1 MKIVGVI
8 LAGGRSNSA
17 LTKEKAAAILPVA
30 SYYSAIDFS
39 LSSMVNSGI
48 KKVAIVTQYISR
60 PLSEHLKSA
69 TWWGFGRKH
78 GGLFVLSPMMTA
90 EGHDWYHGT
99 IDALAD
105 TIEFLRESHEPYVA
119 IASGDG
125 IYSLDYEKVLKE
137 HIESGAEI
145 TVVCKKLEKE
155 NRGRFGIINTD
166 DENRITSFAEKDESA
181 EGELC
186 SCGIYLAR
194 RRTFIELI
202 EKAVEE
208 GKRDFVQGVLIPRTQ
223 TGRVFAYVH
232 TGYWNNI
239 SADKAYYDCN
249 MDFLKKEV
257 RDEFFKEDDIIF
269 TRVLDRPPAKYLG
282 GASVSNSLIGSGDI
296 IDGTVKDS
304 VLFNGVTVGKDAE
317 IIGGIVFPGVSI
329 APGEKIE
336 KTIVVS
342 ENERIK
348 I

>member
-1 MKIVGVI
+1 MKIVGII
-8 LAGGRSNSA
+8 LAGGKSNSV
-17 LTKEKAAAILPVA
+17 LTKEKAAAALPVA
-30 SYYSAIDFS
+30 GYYKAIDFS

-48 KKVAIVTQYISR
+48 NKVAVVTQYISR

-78 GGLFVLSPMMTA
+78 GGLFVISPMMTA
-90 EGHDWYHGT
+90 EGHHWYHGT

-105 TIEFLRESHEPYVA
+105 TIEFLRDSHEPYVA

-125 IYSLDYEKVLKE
+125 IYSLDYEKLLKE
-137 HIESGAEI
+137 HIASGAEI

-155 NRGRFGIINTD
+155 NRERFGIIKTD
-166 DENRITSFAEKDESA
+166 DENRIVSFAEKDESA

-194 RRTFIELI
+194 RRTFIEML
-202 EKAVEE
+202 ENAVKE
-208 GKRDFVQGVLIPRTQ
+208 GKKDFVQNILIPRTQ

-239 SADKAYYDCN
+239 SEDKAYYDCN
-249 MDFLKKEV
+249 MHFLKKEV
-257 RDEFFKEDDIIF
+257 RDEFFKEDDIVF
-269 TRVLDRPPAKYLG
+269 TRVLDHPPAKYLG
-282 GASVSNSLIGSGDI
+282 GAAVSGSLIGSGAE
-296 IDGTVKDS
+296 IDGTVEGS
-304 VLFNGVTVGKDAE
+304 VLFAGVTVGKGAE
-317 IIGGIVFPGVSI
+317 IKDSIVFPGVGI

-342 ENERIK
+342 KDERIK